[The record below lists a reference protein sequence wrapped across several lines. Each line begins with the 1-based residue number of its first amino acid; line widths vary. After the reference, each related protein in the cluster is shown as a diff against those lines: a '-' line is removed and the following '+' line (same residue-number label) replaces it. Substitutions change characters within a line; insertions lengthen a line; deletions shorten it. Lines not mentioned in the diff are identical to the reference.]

1 MLQTQSWL
9 FDRLQKLETLDL
21 SHNDIS
27 SIGPRVFKKLSNLKT
42 LDVSYNGINKLE
54 YGLFD
59 GLHKLVILKYKPQ

>member
-1 MLQTQSWL
+1 
-9 FDRLQKLETLDL
+9 
-21 SHNDIS
+21 
-27 SIGPRVFKKLSNLKT
+27 VFKKLSNLKT